1 MNEFNNIVFTGEYLI
16 CIEGKYNLE
25 QINLQISGEEASFS
39 RFLRSKISRN
49 GSSRLNF
56 VVFKELSPDTIPEDI
71 TLLKTNEDQPRDTV
85 HIWTGV
91 LSVNNTTEAVSAYRA
106 I

>member
-1 MNEFNNIVFTGEYLI
+1 MKEFKNIVFAGEYLV
-16 CIEGKYNLE
+16 CIEGKYDLE

-39 RFLRSKISRN
+39 RFLRSKISRY

-56 VVFKELSPDTIPEDI
+56 AVFRELPPDTIPEDI
-71 TLLKTNEDQPRDTV
+71 TLLKTTEDQPCDTV
-85 HIWTGV
+85 HTWTGV
-91 LSVNNTTEAVSAYRA
+91 LLVNNTPEAISAYRA

>member
-1 MNEFNNIVFTGEYLI
+1 MKEFGNIVFAGEYLV
-16 CIEGKYNLE
+16 CIEGKYDLE

-39 RFLRSKISRN
+39 KFLRCKISRN
-49 GSSRLNF
+49 GSGRLNF
-56 VVFKELSPDTIPEDI
+56 VIFRELPPGSIPEDI
-71 TLLKTNEDQPRDTV
+71 ILLKTTEDQPHDTV

-91 LSVNNTTEAVSAYRA
+91 ILVNKTTEAVSAYRA

>member
-1 MNEFNNIVFTGEYLI
+1 MKEFKNIVFAGEYLV
-16 CIEGKYNLE
+16 CIEGKYDLE
-25 QINLQISGEEASFS
+25 QINLQISGEEASLS
-39 RFLRSKISRN
+39 RFLRCKISRN

-56 VVFKELSPDTIPEDI
+56 VVFRELPHSSIPENI
-71 TLLKTNEDQPRDTV
+71 ILLKTTEDQPHDTV

-91 LSVNNTTEAVSAYRA
+91 ILVNNTTEAISAYRA

>member
-1 MNEFNNIVFTGEYLI
+1 MSKFENIVFTSEYLV
-16 CIEGKYNLE
+16 CIEGKYDLE

-39 RFLRSKISRN
+39 KFLRSKISRS
-49 GSSRLNF
+49 GSNRLNF
-56 VVFKELSPDTIPEDI
+56 VVFRELPPDTIPKEI
-71 TLLKTNEDQPRDTV
+71 MLLKTTVDQPRDTV

-91 LSVNNTTEAVSAYRA
+91 ILVNNTTEAVSAYRA